1 MVEATLKPGMRH
13 IYSKRT
19 FYIDEDSW
27 TAVAVDQYDGRGQL
41 WRPGFSYIH
50 QMYDAVAVNSTAG
63 HYDLIAGT
71 YYINVWPGK
80 AGVQV
85 MDKLSP
91 DNGWTSDSLAGAGVR

>member
-1 MVEATLKPGMRH
+1 
-13 IYSKRT
+13 
-19 FYIDEDSW
+19 
-27 TAVAVDQYDGRGQL
+27 
-41 WRPGFSYIH
+41 
-50 QMYDAVAVNSTAG
+50 MYDAVAVNSTAG